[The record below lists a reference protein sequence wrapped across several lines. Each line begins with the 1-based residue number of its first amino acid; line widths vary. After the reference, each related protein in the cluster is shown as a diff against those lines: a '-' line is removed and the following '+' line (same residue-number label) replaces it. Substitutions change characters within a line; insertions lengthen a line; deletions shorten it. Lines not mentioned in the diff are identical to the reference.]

1 MLQLGA
7 MCNFAIA
14 LAHLL
19 FYFTGEKVLRF
30 FGAPRSVIAI
40 GVIYVLRGAEVV
52 LDVIV
57 IVRTVGRYVQFLGFS
72 LISLC
77 VGLLY
82 LKGTA
87 GVWRQ
92 LAQRA

>member
-1 MLQLGA
+1 M
-7 MCNFAIA
+7 
-14 LAHLL
+14 
-19 FYFTGEKVLRF
+19 
-30 FGAPRSVIAI
+30 
-40 GVIYVLRGAEVV
+40 